1 MYPPKALAPILLALS
16 LAACSSE
23 RRDSRS
29 GEANVAAVAAPAS
42 APASVGVDSM
52 GMPQTSVR
60 VGEGEGSGVA
70 SERSGPNFTEGK
82 SGEVWMATQSG
93 SLIMRLRH
101 DSVLIGFSDSLRQ
114 AVKSQ
119 VDTSMRRDAD
129 EERSG
134 LARAVRGA
142 VEATVK
148 TTLREVFDKERG
160 FPVSDVRSVRYE
172 GGEIV
177 FDYEHKPLIAPEG
190 IKDGDRSML
199 TRFHPADAARF
210 VGALRGRMGA
220 R

>member
-1 MYPPKALAPILLALS
+1 MFSPRVLAPMFLVLS
-16 LAACSSE
+16 LAACSFEE
-23 RRDSRS
+23 RESR
-29 GEANVAAVAAPAS
+29 ADAADVATAE
-42 APASVGVDSM
+42 APASVAVSVGADS
-52 GMPQTSVR
+52 PSVR
-60 VGEGEGSGVA
+60 LEMGEGAGEVPGPG
-70 SERSGPNFTEGK
+70 GPNFTEGRN
-82 SGEVWMATQSG
+82 GEVWMTTTSG
-93 SLIMRLRH
+93 SLIMRLRN
-101 DSVLIGFSDSLRQ
+101 DSVLIGFSDSLRH

-119 VDTSMRRDAD
+119 VDTSMRRGTD

-160 FPVSDVRSVRYE
+160 FPVSDVRSVRYDD
-172 GGEIV
+172 GEIV

-190 IKDGDRSML
+190 IKDGDQSML
-199 TRFHPADAARF
+199 ARFHPADAARF